1 MKTHRFP
8 ISLCGLARLSLILG
22 LQGMQFSASGA
33 VHAQANGSQLFRQH
47 CVKCHGADGTGS
59 PARGPLPDI
68 PDFTSASWQMR
79 RSEAELLTSILGG
92 KGEDMPPFRSKIKEK
107 QAGALA
113 AYVRS
118 FAPTTDK
125 PLRKK
130 QREPTSS
137 NSFAEEFRRSQ
148 EEMDK
153 LKSEGPADGE
163 RTKRPEP
170 SPRSPPSKPAEP
182 SPHTAPPNPSAPA
195 AAGVPD
201 ARELFRQQCVKCHG
215 AEGTGNEVRRRQP
228 AIPDFTDASW
238 QEKRR
243 DAQLLVSILDGKGK
257 EMPPWHGKIS
267 AKQALILVAYVRSF
281 APTTG
286 APGGASQASPYGRHP
301 DPDEDQEQLSPTEP
315 AEPESPRGF
324 FGKVI
329 CWLGNFHPPAVHF
342 PIALLTAAAVAEL
355 LRMLTRKPAFDAVS
369 RFCVWFGTLA
379 AVVAG
384 VLGWFL
390 GDFHV
395 ADASVVMTTHRWLG
409 TSTVACAGLVLAL
422 AEVSRPPNR
431 RRTRVW
437 FRVTLLVM
445 AGLVLVTGFLG
456 GAVVYGLDHYTWPP

>member
-1 MKTHRFP
+1 M
-8 ISLCGLARLSLILG
+8 
-22 LQGMQFSASGA
+22 
-33 VHAQANGSQLFRQH
+33 
-47 CVKCHGADGTGS
+47 
-59 PARGPLPDI
+59 PDI
-68 PDFTSASWQMR
+68 PDFTSASWQMQR
-79 RSEAELLTSILGG
+79 NEAEFLTSILDG

-107 QAGALA
+107 QARALTS
-113 AYVRS
+113 YVRS

-153 LKSEGPADGE
+153 LKSEMNKLKSEGSADRE
-163 RTKRPEP
+163 RTKRSEP

-182 SPHTAPPNPSAPA
+182 SPHTALPNPSSPA
-195 AAGVPD
+195 AGASD
-201 ARELFRQQCVKCHG
+201 ARELFRQHCVKCHG

-228 AIPDFTDASW
+228 AIPDFTNASW

-257 EMPPWHGKIS
+257 KMPPWHGKMS
-267 AKQALILVAYVRSF
+267 AKQALTLVAYVRSF

-286 APGGASQASPYGRHP
+286 APGGASQASPYGRHQ
-301 DPDEDQEQLSPTEP
+301 DPDEDQEKLTLTEP

-355 LRMLTRKPAFDAVS
+355 LRLVTRKPVFDDVS
-369 RFCVWFGTLA
+369 RFCIWFGTLA

-384 VLGWFL
+384 LLGWFL
-390 GDFHV
+390 GDFHI

-409 TSTVACAGLVLAL
+409 TSTVACAALVLAL

-437 FRVTLLVM
+437 FRVTLLVV
-445 AGLVLVTGFLG
+445 AGLVQVTGFFG
-456 GAVVYGLDHYTWPP
+456 GAVIYGLDHHTWPP